1 VWDDAAEGSPTLDEP
16 GTGSLL
22 FDAFVLGQR
31 IRRFLSAAMASSPLR
46 PEEYAVYSVVFER
59 EAVSPT
65 SMAEAL
71 GMPLTT
77 VAEHVRSMED
87 RGHVRRMSNPADGRS
102 YLLVLTA
109 AGLRAHREANALFE
123 AAYERFLAE
132 LPRGE
137 RAARAALRPLLDA
150 AAQVLAS
157 ESHASRG

>member
-1 VWDDAAEGSPTLDEP
+1 LDDP

-31 IRRFLSAAMASSPLR
+31 IRRFLTTAMASSPLR

-59 EAVSPT
+59 ESISPT

-77 VAEHVRSMED
+77 VAEHVRAMEE

-102 YLLVLTA
+102 YLLVLNA
-109 AGLRAHREANALFE
+109 AGLRAHREANVLFE
-123 AAYERFLAE
+123 AAYARFVDA

-137 RAARAALRPLLDA
+137 RAARAAMRPLLDA
-150 AAQVLAS
+150 AAQVLAV
-157 ESHASRG
+157 ESRA